1 MLIFSLGSPG
11 GGRPDRSGMD
21 GDDLLNMM
29 TWLIWTWL
37 TNQTLLLKILRK
49 TGTRSSRKQSKFYC
63 KFTPSFLYSLSLS
76 LLRINFAQRHTQ
88 IDQVDANGDTYEFEF
103 FDPKWTRSADKI
115 TFLPATRRRR
125 GEQRREKSKAKE
137 PSLVWALVRTFWR
150 TFVFA
155 GMLKFFQDLLNFV
168 SPQLLKYIFYV
179 WECSTVHVYV
189 AYYMSM

>member
-1 MLIFSLGSPG
+1 MLIFSLGSLG

-21 GDDLLNMM
+21 GDDLLNMT
-29 TWLIWTWL
+29 TWLIWIWL
-37 TNQTLLLKILRK
+37 TNQSLLHKISRK

-63 KFTPSFLYSLSLS
+63 KFTLYSFLYLSLSLS
-76 LLRINFAQRHTQ
+76 VSSRINFAQRHTQ

-103 FDPKWTRSADKI
+103 YDPKWTRSADKI
-115 TFLPATRRRR
+115 TFLPATRRR
-125 GEQRREKSKAKE
+125 GEQRREKNKAKE

-168 SPQLLKYIFYV
+168 SPQLLKYNIIL
-179 WECSTVHVYV
+179 CLRI
-189 AYYMSM
+189 